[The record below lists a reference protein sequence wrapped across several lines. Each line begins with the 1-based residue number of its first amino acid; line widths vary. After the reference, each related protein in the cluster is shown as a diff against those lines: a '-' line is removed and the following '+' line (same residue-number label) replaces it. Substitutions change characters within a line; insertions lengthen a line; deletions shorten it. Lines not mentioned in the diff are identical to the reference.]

1 MKIQIVRVLALILLP
16 GLLMAATI
24 CWVSAAVCVDIT
36 GINHSMAVS
45 HAADLNTTIGAD
57 GDVAQAKRV
66 AMQQQRYNLCLR
78 WAAKATFLIRLL
90 VTLFLTGIT
99 YLTVVTTTRTYMS
112 LRYRR
117 HKHSSHQ

>member
-1 MKIQIVRVLALILLP
+1 MKKQIIRALVLILLP

-90 VTLFLTGIT
+90 VSLLLCCITFLV
-99 YLTVVTTTRTYMS
+99 VVTDTRIYIN
-112 LRYRR
+112 LRYRSR
-117 HKHSSHQ
+117 QHHQSQ